1 MAKVQ
6 KQFEQFHEAIKLR
19 RYRENATLA
28 EKRERVLRTLSDG
41 IVRLRKEGVSVPTYR
56 HFNQG
61 SYDLG
66 VGVKPLD
73 GDYDIDVGVAFD
85 LARQDHGP
93 VDVKSWVFDAV
104 QDHTDNVRIRQSCV
118 TVFYHA
124 EGEPVY
130 HVDLAVY
137 ADAEK
142 NGGQLFLARG
152 TAGSAE
158 ENRGWTSSDP
168 EGLTDLVNS
177 KFSGD
182 DRKQLRR
189 VIRYLKRWKDL
200 KFPKDG
206 NAAPR
211 GIAITI
217 AAYHWFLPRCL
228 WADGVQQR
236 DDLDA
241 LRSLV
246 AAMIASFS
254 PRLAVQCPASP
265 FDDLCARMSDA
276 QMQSFKTRLEELLD
290 VLRDAIEDT
299 DPHTACKALASEFGN
314 DFPIPD
320 PEDSGKRQRRAIT
333 SSGSSA

>member
-19 RYRENATLA
+19 RYHENATLA

-41 IVRLRKEGVSVPTYR
+41 IVRLREEGLSIPSYR
-56 HFNQG
+56 VFNQG

-73 GDYDIDVGVAFD
+73 GDFDIDVGVAFD
-85 LARQDHGP
+85 LARAEHLP
-93 VDVKSWVFDAV
+93 IDVKCWVFDAV
-104 QDHTDNVRIRQSCV
+104 EGHTDAVKIRTSCV

-152 TAGSAE
+152 TPNSAL
-158 ENRGWTSSDP
+158 ENRVWTPSDP
-168 EGLTDLVNS
+168 EGLTDLINS

-182 DRKQLRR
+182 DQKQFRR
-189 VIRYLKRWKDL
+189 LVRYLKRWKDL
-200 KFPKDG
+200 RFSKDG

-211 GIAITI
+211 GIALTV
-217 AAYHWFLPRCL
+217 AAYHWFVPR
-228 WADGVQQR
+228 WNWVEDAQQR

-241 LRSLV
+241 LRNLV
-246 AAMIASFS
+246 AAMIALFS
-254 PRLAVQCPASP
+254 PRLAVRCPADP

-276 QMQSFKTRLEELLD
+276 QMQNFKSRLEALLD
-290 VLRDAIEDT
+290 VVRDAADDT
-299 DPHTACKALASEFGN
+299 DPHTACKALASEFGD